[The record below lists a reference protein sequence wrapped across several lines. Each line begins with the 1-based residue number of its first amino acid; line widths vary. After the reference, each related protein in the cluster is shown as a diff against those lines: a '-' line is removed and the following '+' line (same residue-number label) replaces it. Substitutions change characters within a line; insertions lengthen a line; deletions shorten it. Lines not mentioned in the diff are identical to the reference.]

1 MASIKLTDGL
11 NLDFTPNP
19 ASSFEKYLTTPGIEF
34 VPAAAFAASWTKK
47 LSDVGPDAVS
57 AGLTFKD
64 RVELGSGLPELTIS
78 AGVQARTAVF
88 AKAGKDIFAGEFL
101 GDPVKTPAG
110 KAYVS
115 FGFEARLGA
124 GVSDKFSDITFG
136 VDANGTLLANSYA
149 LCDQSDTLAAAVQG
163 ILENF
168 IIAGDLNDLKAM
180 RVGSIFTAA
189 GKGSFKVSG
198 GLSVDFGPNP
208 MALPT
213 LPGVAPAKLTA
224 GGSAAISASVRVSG
238 EYQIRARKISDTV
251 VRLGYH
257 KRRAAEMNVE
267 VSAGAGVDA
276 TIARTSLIEKLIQSI
291 VPDEDFAATMDRLAG
306 DGLSSESRKA
316 TDDALAAGIDR
327 SLSVSLTAAFNRLKS
342 GDAAFLWDIELDRL
356 KADGRD
362 AVNAAL
368 DGDLVPLTSLEEH
381 LPEGITL
388 LKSVFQ
394 DVRRKRTTI
403 KVNLLGIL
411 NYISVSE
418 LILKGRVLFEPSTG
432 TLVITD
438 TATAN
443 TVSAVT
449 RPLEADGEKLRH
461 LMAQCVLVTASYRAA
476 NASGPLS
483 LSSAQTFFEFHRKA
497 KRDQMKDYLDAVAG
511 LGLLTAEEKLAML
524 DRPDYG
530 PATILLEADYDD
542 AQCARLFLNPQ
553 GKPRK
558 REVYEAAGRRA
569 MQALTEDDDHE
580 SYRSIPMTNDALWK
594 KMRAAGQA
602 SLNTVLPPALR
613 NDAVKLGAII
623 ADYSVIVW
631 WSKTMHET
639 AKQVENMRAF
649 LQANPNADLRHDN
662 SFKRLRNQLADH
674 LAKVAQ
680 DTKTQF
686 GDPWGLLAMANLLG
700 GDATVSAVINAREFS
715 LDLQTGRALA
725 TAVSE
730 S

>member
-1 MASIKLTDGL
+1 MASIKLIDGL

-19 ASSFEKYLTTPGIEF
+19 VSSFEKYLVTPGIEF

-47 LSDVGPDAVS
+47 LSEVGTEAVT
-57 AGLTFKD
+57 AGLSFKQK
-64 RVELGSGLPELTIS
+64 VELGSGVPELTVT
-78 AGVQARTAVF
+78 AGVRARTAVF

-101 GDPVKTPAG
+101 GDEVKTPAG

-124 GVSDKFSDITFG
+124 GVSESVNDLTFG
-136 VDANGTLLANSYA
+136 VDANGTLQADCYA
-149 LCDQSDTLAAAVQG
+149 LCDQSDTLAKAVQG
-163 ILENF
+163 VLENF

-180 RVGSIFTAA
+180 PVGSIFSAA

-213 LPGVAPAKLTA
+213 PPGVLPAKLKA
-224 GGSAAISASVRVSG
+224 GGSAGISASVKVSG
-238 EYQIRARKISDTV
+238 EYQIRARKTAEGV

-257 KRRAAEMNVE
+257 KRRASEVNVE
-267 VSAGAGVDA
+267 VSASAGVDL
-276 TIARTSLIEKLIQSI
+276 TVGKTSLIEKLMQSI
-291 VPDEDFAATMDRLAG
+291 VPDEDFQETMDQLSG
-306 DGLSSESRKA
+306 DGLSNDARKA
-316 TDDALAAGIDR
+316 IDDALAASIDR

-368 DGDLVPLTSLEEH
+368 DGNLVPLTSMEEH

-388 LKSVFQ
+388 RKSVFQ
-394 DVRRKRTTI
+394 EVRRKKTTI

-418 LILKGRVLFEPSTG
+418 LIVKGRVLFEPLTG
-432 TLVITD
+432 TLVVTD
-438 TATAN
+438 AATAN
-443 TVSAVT
+443 TISAVT
-449 RPLEADGEKLRH
+449 KPLEADGEKLRQ

-476 NASGPLS
+476 NASGPLT
-483 LSSAQTFFEFHRKA
+483 LSSGQTFFEFHRKT
-497 KRDQMKDYLDAVAG
+497 KRDQMKDYLDAVQGMG
-511 LGLLTAEEKLAML
+511 LITKEEKTTML

-530 PATILLEADYDD
+530 PSTILLEADYDD
-542 AQCARLFLNPQ
+542 ALCARLFLDAK

-558 REVYEAAGRRA
+558 MDEYESAGRLAIR
-569 MQALTEDDDHE
+569 ALTEDDDDQ
-580 SYRSIPMTNDALWK
+580 SYRSIPMTNDTLWK
-594 KMRAAGQA
+594 KMRAAGQPGIGA
-602 SLNTVLPPALR
+602 TLPPALR
-613 NDAVKLGAII
+613 NDVSKLGAII

-631 WSKTMHET
+631 WAKTMQET
-639 AKQVENMRAF
+639 GKEVEKMRAF
-649 LQANPNADLRHDN
+649 LKANPNVDLRHDN
-662 SFKRLRNQLADH
+662 SFKRLRNELADH
-674 LAKVAQ
+674 LGKVAK

-686 GDPWGLLAMANLLG
+686 GEPWGLLAMANVVKG
-700 GDATVSAVINAREFS
+700 EATVSALINAREFT
-715 LDLQTGRALA
+715 LDVKTERALGSA
-725 TAVSE
+725 A
-730 S
+730 